1 MADPRRSR
9 LAAAVVLTVSWC
21 IAVGGLGLA
30 SIRSSAA
37 APLEASQA
45 APERHAAG
53 LFLDRVEPLLR
64 STCAEC
70 HNDKRAEGGL
80 RTLTREAL
88 LSGGDSGPALVP
100 GRPDDSLIVRAI
112 RRHDDEISA
121 MPPDETLAADLVAAV
136 ETWVAA
142 GAPWARRPMK
152 LMEDE
157 PEVLEMLSQGGA
169 EYGVETTDKASGGMS
184 IRVKSPWRF
193 AERVPGWEW
202 KVREHPGDD
211 EYRYLR
217 LSWKARGETTPMVEI
232 AYDGRWPDAKS
243 PKGRITAG
251 PTRSDLVSRSL
262 SPDPPREWTTI
273 TIDLWDELGDC
284 TVTGICLAANGARDA
299 GEALFDAIVIGR
311 DLESLEVYTPSRALE
326 SLASRK
332 RMGAARTDARNP
344 VARRWGGERLDLW
357 SLARPVKPAVPAVA
371 AAPAPIDAF
380 HRDALAHKSLA
391 ASPPA
396 DPATLARRVIHDL
409 TGLPATA
416 AEIASFVAA
425 AQAGESEA
433 NAAYEN
439 LVDRLLASP
448 AYGEHLGRLWLDAV
462 RYADTNGC
470 ERDEFRPEIWR
481 YRDWVIEAFNA
492 DMPYDEFLGRQFAGD
507 ELAGAAPAGS
517 EAAKSLAA
525 TGFLRLGP
533 YDSTAAVFQETE
545 RHRAEVLAEIV
556 STAGSAV
563 LGMTMSCCNCH
574 DHKYDPLL
582 QSDFYRLQAFFQQTE
597 AKDTAIEGVGTV
609 SLVTDAAG
617 TIPPT
622 RLLAQGNHREP
633 REEVEPGVLAVF
645 DPNPLPAATTP
656 GGQTTGRRTALAD
669 WVASA
674 DNPLTPRVIVNR
686 VWQRLF
692 GRGIVAT
699 PNDFGFRGAAPT
711 HPELFDWLTVTF
723 VEEGWSLKKLH
734 RRILLSAAYRQSSAH
749 DPAKATIDLDNRL
762 VWRQNPRRLEAE
774 AIRDAILAVSGLLR
788 DERGG
793 PPRWPPVDDA
803 ILETSPAILEFLKD
817 GAEGRKQGWY
827 AQPLEETF
835 VRSIYLVRKR
845 SIPLP
850 FLQPFDLPDAVS
862 PCGCRDVTIV
872 PPQALNLLND
882 PLVVEASRTLA
893 GRVRASV
900 GDDVDRWPDE
910 AVRLVLARDAAE
922 SERAAAADLLA
933 RHTQAHADGQ
943 SATPAVAALE
953 DLCRALFNTSEFI
966 IVD

>member
-1 MADPRRSR
+1 MRTARRLTMA
-9 LAAAVVLTVSWC
+9 
-21 IAVGGLGLA
+21 GGLILSCLTHLA
-30 SIRSSAA
+30 PLAA
-37 APLEASQA
+37 APLDASQA
-45 APERHAAG
+45 AEDRRAAG
-53 LFLDRVEPLLR
+53 LFLDRIEPLLR

-70 HNDKRAEGGL
+70 HDDKRAEGGL

-88 LSGGDSGPALVP
+88 LTGGDSGPALIP
-100 GRPDDSLIVRAI
+100 GSPDESLIVRAI
-112 RRHDDEISA
+112 RRHDDEVSA

-136 ETWVAA
+136 ETWIAA

-157 PEVLEMLSQGGA
+157 PEVLDMLSQGGA
-169 EYGVETTDKASGGMS
+169 EYGVETTDKASGTMS

-202 KVREHPGDD
+202 KIREQPGED
-211 EYRYLR
+211 EYRFLR

-232 AYDGRWPDAKS
+232 AYDGRWPDATS
-243 PKGRITAG
+243 PKGRVTAG

-262 SPDPPREWTTI
+262 SSEPPREWTTI
-273 TIDLWDELGDC
+273 TIDLWEELGDC
-284 TVTGICLAANGARDA
+284 TVTGICLAANGAKDV

-311 DLESLEVYTPSRALE
+311 DLDSLEVYTPSRANE

-332 RMGAARTDARNP
+332 RVGDAHTDARNP

-357 SLARPVKPAVPAVA
+357 SLAKPVKSPVPELA
-371 AAPAPIDAF
+371 AAESPIDAF
-380 HRDALAHKSLA
+380 HRAAMEEMSLA
-391 ASPPA
+391 PSPPA

-416 AEIASFVAA
+416 AEIAEFVLPT
-425 AQAGESEA
+425 QAGAAEA
-433 NAAYEN
+433 ATAYEK

-448 AYGEHLGRLWLDAV
+448 AYGQHLGRLWLDAV

-492 DMPYDEFLGRQFAGD
+492 DMPYDAFLRRQFAGD
-507 ELAGAAPAGS
+507 ELAGPAPSGPDAVGS
-517 EAAKSLAA
+517 LVA
-525 TGFLRLGP
+525 TGFLRLGTL
-533 YDSTAAVFQETE
+533 DSTAAVFQETE

-556 STAGSAV
+556 STMGSAV

-582 QSDFYRLQAFFQQTE
+582 QADFYRLQAFFQATA
-597 AKDTAIEGVGTV
+597 AKDRAIEGAGTV
-609 SLVTDAAG
+609 SLVTDAAA
-617 TIPPT
+617 TAPPT
-622 RLLAQGNHREP
+622 RLLSQGNHREP
-633 REEVEPGVLAVF
+633 REEVEPGILSVF
-645 DPNPLPAATTP
+645 DPNPLPAAAP
-656 GGQTTGRRTALAD
+656 AGGATTGRRTAVAD
-669 WVASA
+669 WLASA

-699 PNDFGFRGAAPT
+699 PNDFGFRGASPT
-711 HPELFDWLTVTF
+711 HPALLDWLAVTF

-734 RRILLSAAYRQSSAH
+734 RHILLSAAYRQSSAH
-749 DPAKATIDLDNRL
+749 DPAKSAIDLENRL

-793 PPRWPPVDDA
+793 PPRWPPVDDE

-835 VRSIYLVRKR
+835 VRSVYLVRKR

-882 PLVVEASRTLA
+882 PLVVEASRKLA
-893 GRVRASV
+893 GRVRANV

-910 AVRLVLARDAAE
+910 VVRLVLAREASE
-922 SERAAAADLLA
+922 SEHRAAADLLS
-933 RHTQAHADGQ
+933 RHTRAHTDGQ
-943 SATPAVAALE
+943 PAAAAIAALE
-953 DLCRALFNTSEFI
+953 DLCRAMLNTNEFI